1 MTENRRQILDMLA
14 EGKINVDE
22 AERLLTLVEAPA
34 GGRSG
39 STEAGEARKSPP
51 RYLRVVV
58 EPNPDGSEEQ
68 RRERVN
74 VRIPMAM
81 LRAGVKLAALIP
93 THAMDRVNEKLQQRG
108 MGVDLSNLKAEGLEQ
123 MVEAMADLEVDVQDG
138 KQQVRVY
145 ME

>member
-1 MTENRRQILDMLA
+1 MTENRREILDMLA

-22 AERLLTLVEAPA
+22 ADRLLGLLEAPA
-34 GGRSG
+34 GGGSG
-39 STEAGEARKSPP
+39 RTEAGETRKSPP

-58 EPNPDGSEEQ
+58 EPGPDESEEQ

-81 LRAGVKLAALIP
+81 IRAGVKLAALIP
-93 THAMDRVNEKLQQRG
+93 TGAMDKVNEKLQQRG
-108 MGVDLSNLKAEGLEQ
+108 IGVDLSSLKAEGLEE
-123 MVEAMADLEVDVQDG
+123 MLEAMADMEVDVQDG

>member
-14 EGKINVDE
+14 EGKITVDE
-22 AERLLTLVEAPA
+22 AERLLGLVEAPA
-34 GGRSG
+34 GGGSG
-39 STEAGEARKSPP
+39 TTEAGESRKSPP

-68 RRERVN
+68 GRERVN

>member
-14 EGKINVDE
+14 EGKITVDE
-22 AERLLTLVEAPA
+22 AERLLASVEAPA

-39 STEAGEARKSPP
+39 STEAGETRKSPP
-51 RYLRVVV
+51 KYLRVVV
-58 EPNPDGSEEQ
+58 EPSPDASEEQ

-81 LRAGVKLAALIP
+81 IRAGVKLAALIP
-93 THAMDRVNEKLQQRG
+93 TGAMDKVNEKLQQRG
-108 MGVDLSNLKAEGLEQ
+108 IGVDLSNLKAEGLEE

>member
-14 EGKINVDE
+14 EGKITVDE
-22 AERLLTLVEAPA
+22 AERLLGLIETPA
-34 GGRSG
+34 GGGSG
-39 STEAGEARKSPP
+39 STDSGGTRKSAP

-58 EPNPDGSEEQ
+58 EPNPDGSDEQ
-68 RRERVN
+68 SRERVN

-93 THAMDRVNEKLQQRG
+93 TGAMDKVNEKLQQRG

-123 MVEAMADLEVDVQDG
+123 LVEAMADLEIDVQDG

>member
-14 EGKINVDE
+14 EGKITVDE
-22 AERLLTLVEAPA
+22 AERLLGLVEAPA
-34 GGRSG
+34 GGGSG
-39 STEAGEARKSPP
+39 TTDAGESRKSPP

-58 EPNPDGSEEQ
+58 EPSPDASGDQ
-68 RRERVN
+68 PRERVN

-108 MGVDLSNLKAEGLEQ
+108 MGVDLSNLKADGLEQ
-123 MVEAMADLEVDVQDG
+123 MVEAMADLEIDVQDG

-145 ME
+145 LE

>member
-14 EGKINVDE
+14 EGKITVDE
-22 AERLLTLVEAPA
+22 AERLLGLVEAPS
-34 GGRSG
+34 GGGSG
-39 STEAGEARKSPP
+39 STEAGEIRKPAP

-58 EPNPDGSEEQ
+58 EPGPEGSEEHGP
-68 RRERVN
+68 ERVN

-93 THAMDRVNEKLQQRG
+93 THAMDRVNEKLQQKG
-108 MGVDLSNLKAEGLEQ
+108 IGVDLSSLKAEGLEQ
-123 MVEAMADLEVDVQDG
+123 MLEAMADMEIDVQDG

-145 ME
+145 LE

>member
-22 AERLLTLVEAPA
+22 AERLLGLVEAPA
-34 GGRSG
+34 GGGSG
-39 STEAGEARKSPP
+39 STEAGETRKSPP

-58 EPNPDGSEEQ
+58 EPGPDTSDGQ
-68 RRERVN
+68 CRERVN

-81 LRAGVKLAALIP
+81 IRAGVKLAALIP
-93 THAMDRVNEKLQQRG
+93 THAMDKVNEKLQQRG

-123 MVEAMADLEVDVQDG
+123 LLEAMAEMEVDVQDG
-138 KQQVRVY
+138 KQHVRVY

>member
-1 MTENRRQILDMLA
+1 MLA
-14 EGKINVDE
+14 EGKITVDE
-22 AERLLTLVEAPA
+22 AERLLALVEAPA
-34 GGRSG
+34 AGGSG
-39 STEAGEARKSPP
+39 GTGAGETRKSPP

-58 EPNPDGSEEQ
+58 EPGPDGSEEQ

-93 THAMDRVNEKLQQRG
+93 TGAMDRVNEKLQQRG